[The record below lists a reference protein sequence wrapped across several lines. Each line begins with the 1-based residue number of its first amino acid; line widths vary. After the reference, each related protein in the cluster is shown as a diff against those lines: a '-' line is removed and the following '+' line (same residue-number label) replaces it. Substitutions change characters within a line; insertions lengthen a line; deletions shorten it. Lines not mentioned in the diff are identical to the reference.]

1 MKKFRN
7 ILAMLMVFV
16 MLVAVMPMNVFAEGE
31 GTGTPAPAEQKQP
44 AEPTDPKQP
53 GEPTDPKQ
61 PGETGET
68 GTPAT
73 DEDKTAAKATVN
85 ALENIS
91 EEDKAAAIKAI
102 DDAKTKEDINEA
114 VAEAKTKDDEAK
126 KAKEEEELKEAKTK
140 AKATVN
146 ALENLTEEE
155 KKGFTDKVDKAS
167 KIEEIQ
173 PIVEEAKTKA
183 KEKADAKALEEA
195 KTKAKDEINALE
207 NLTSEEKKSFTDRID
222 KASKIEEIQPIVE
235 EAKTKAEAKKEHKI
249 TINKADNGTVTAK
262 VGETENAEKAKE
274 GEVVTLTIAPAKG
287 YKLKEIKATN
297 GNDEVA
303 LTKKSDTERTFKMP
317 AADVTVTATFEE
329 DKKPET
335 KEYTISKAYT
345 NHGSFTVDKT
355 KANAGETITV
365 NAKPDY
371 GYAVESIY
379 YIDNNNVKHI
389 IKNYSY
395 NDHYYYGYN
404 GRYNDGYYGD
414 YYRYYSDYENNYYY
428 DYSSYDAYLK
438 DRHYSFWNNGYR
450 YWDDYDYKYYNKY
463 YDRYYDD
470 YYRYYDDYVD
480 NYYRRYSSYEDYLYD
495 KHYSHYR
502 DYRYYDK
509 YDYRYYNYTTSDT
522 FEMPASNV
530 TVYVE
535 FTDWSYYGYYY
546 DDYYYRYHRDKKDKE
561 KEEKTEEEKKPAE
574 EKTPQVF
581 EASATINVGSNVF
594 TKVNKNVTTTH
605 QMDVAAYVKNGRV
618 MLPLRYVAEAL
629 GLQVSWVPQTKTVII
644 WDLTQKVEI
653 PIKSNKM
660 IVNGV
665 TYTSDVKPEIKN
677 SRTMLPIAN
686 VARALG
692 LIDGSDIIWDPVM
705 KQVKL
710 TRRVI
715 SK

>member
-31 GTGTPAPAEQKQP
+31 DKPTEPAVTVTSIAID
-44 AEPTDPKQP
+44 TNS
-53 GEPTDPKQ
+53 TY
-61 PGETGET
+61 
-68 GTPAT
+68 
-73 DEDKTAAKATVN
+73 KTEYKVGDSLDVSGLKIKVTKSDN
-85 ALENIS
+85 S
-91 EEDKAAAIKAI
+91 EETVDVTSDMVTGFDSKAAAESQTLTITYQE
-102 DDAKTKEDINEA
+102 KTTTYTVKI
-114 VAEAKTKDDEAK
+114 
-126 KAKEEEELKEAKTK
+126 KAKEVE
-140 AKATVN
+140 V
-146 ALENLTEEE
+146 
-155 KKGFTDKVDKAS
+155 KKFK
-167 KIEEIQ
+167 
-173 PIVEEAKTKA
+173 
-183 KEKADAKALEEA
+183 L
-195 KTKAKDEINALE
+195 
-207 NLTSEEKKSFTDRID
+207 
-222 KASKIEEIQPIVE
+222 
-235 EAKTKAEAKKEHKI
+235 
-249 TINKADNGTVTAK
+249 TAK
-262 VGETENAEKAKE
+262 VEGEGGKVDPSGEKEYEKNTKVTITIKANEGYELDEVKVNNVDKKADVKDNKLEITMDAEKI
-274 GEVVTLTIAPAKG
+274 VVVKF
-287 YKLKEIKATN
+287 KKKA
-297 GNDEVA
+297 E
-303 LTKKSDTERTFKMP
+303 P
-317 AADVTVTATFEE
+317 
-329 DKKPET
+329 KPET

-345 NHGSFTVDKT
+345 NHGSFTVSKS
-355 KANAGETITV
+355 KAKAGETITV
-365 NAKPDY
+365 TATPNY
-371 GYAVESIY
+371 GYAVKNVY
-379 YIDNNNVKHI
+379 YIDDNNIKHS
-389 IKNYSY
+389 IKNYAY
-395 NDHYYYGYN
+395 NDYYYYGYN
-404 GRYNDGYYGD
+404 GRYNDG
-414 YYRYYSDYENNYYY
+414 
-428 DYSSYDAYLK
+428 
-438 DRHYSFWNNGYR
+438 
-450 YWDDYDYKYYNKY
+450 
-463 YDRYYDD
+463 YYDD

-509 YDYRYYNYTTSDT
+509 YDYRYYNYTTTDT

-546 DDYYYRYHRDKKDKE
+546 DDYYYYRYHRDKKDKE
-561 KEEKTEEEKKPAE
+561 KEEKAEEEKKPAE
-574 EKTPQVF
+574 EKTPQVY
-581 EASATINVGSNVF
+581 EASATINVGSKVF

-629 GLQVSWVPQTKTVII
+629 GLQISWVPQTKTVII

-692 LIDGSDIIWDPVM
+692 LVDGSDIIWDPVM

>member
-16 MLVAVMPMNVFAEGE
+16 MLVAVMPMNVFAEE
-31 GTGTPAPAEQKQP
+31 TDPAPGTGTGAGDE
-44 AEPTDPKQP
+44 
-53 GEPTDPKQ
+53 
-61 PGETGET
+61 
-68 GTPAT
+68 TPAT
-73 DEDKTAAKATVN
+73 YAITITKPEHGSVTATVENSELTEGEKLAEGTVVTLKATP
-85 ALENIS
+85 
-91 EEDKAAAIKAI
+91 EDGYEFVSYNVTGADVTVTNGTFTMPAAAVTVTATFK
-102 DDAKTKEDINEA
+102 KTETEA
-114 VAEAKTKDDEAK
+114 DK
-126 KAKEEEELKEAKTK
+126 KAKELKDAK
-140 AKATVN
+140 AKAKEEVGKL
-146 ALENLTEEE
+146 ANLSDDE
-155 KKGFTDKVDKAS
+155 KKEFTG
-167 KIEEIQ
+167 
-173 PIVEEAKTKA
+173 
-183 KEKADAKALEEA
+183 
-195 KTKAKDEINALE
+195 
-207 NLTSEEKKSFTDRID
+207 RID

-235 EAKTKAEAKKEHKI
+235 EANKKDAENKKAAEKKAKELEEAKTKAKEEIKNDKTLTEEQKKAANKAIDEAKTAEEVK
-249 TINKADNGTVTAK
+249 KAVEDAKKDKPVTP
-262 VGETENAEKAKE
+262 T
-274 GEVVTLTIAPAKG
+274 PAKTVNIVTIG
-287 YKLKEIKATN
+287 KGTASVDKPYATFL
-297 GNDEVA
+297 D
-303 LTKKSDTERTFKMP
+303 K
-317 AADVTVTATFEE
+317 VTVTAT
-329 DKKPET
+329 PSAG
-335 KEYTISKAYT
+335 YVVSRIYYR
-345 NHGSFTVDKT
+345 NNKT
-355 KANAGETITV
+355 G
-365 NAKPDY
+365 
-371 GYAVESIY
+371 VEST
-379 YIDNNNVKHI
+379 
-389 IKNYSY
+389 IKNYG
-395 NDHYYYGYN
+395 NGYYYGYR
-404 GRYNDGYYGD
+404 GKYYDGYYGD
-414 YYRYYSDYENNYYY
+414 YYRYYSDYENNYYH

-450 YWDDYDYKYYNKY
+450 YWDDYDYKYYNRY
-463 YDRYYDD
+463 YDRYNDRYYDAYDSD

-502 DYRYYDK
+502 DYRYYDG
-509 YDYRYYNYTTSDT
+509 RYYNRYYYDGVNYTVNNT
-522 FEMPASNV
+522 FTMPASDDV

-546 DDYYYRYHRDKKDKE
+546 DDYYYYRYHRDKKDKD
-561 KEEKTEEEKKPAE
+561 KEEEKAKEEEKVVE

-581 EASATINVGSNVF
+581 EASATINVGSKVF

-644 WDLTQKVEI
+644 WDLTQRVEI

-692 LIDGSDIIWDPVM
+692 LIDGSDIIWNPVM

-710 TRRVI
+710 TRRVL

>member
-16 MLVAVMPMNVFAEGE
+16 MLVAVMPMNVFAEGD
-31 GTGTPAPAEQKQP
+31 TPAPGENQP
-44 AEPTDPKQP
+44 VVTP
-53 GEPTDPKQ
+53 GNGDGA
-61 PGETGET
+61 GEE

-85 ALENIS
+85 ALTNIS
-91 EEDKAAAIKAI
+91 EEDKAAALKAI
-102 DDAKTKEDINEA
+102 EEATTKESINEA

-126 KAKEEEELKEAKTK
+126 KAKEEEEKKKAAEELK
-140 AKATVN
+140 
-146 ALENLTEEE
+146 
-155 KKGFTDKVDKAS
+155 
-167 KIEEIQ
+167 
-173 PIVEEAKTKA
+173 KA
-183 KEKADAKALEEA
+183 KEEALAELDKLTHLTDAEKDAAKKA
-195 KTKAKDEINALE
+195 IND
-207 NLTSEEKKSFTDRID
+207 S
-222 KASKIEEIQPIVE
+222 
-235 EAKTKAEAKKEHKI
+235 AKKEDV
-249 TINKADNGTVTAK
+249 TKALDEA
-262 VGETENAEKAKE
+262 KAKE
-274 GEVVTLTIAPAKG
+274 EAAIAKEEAEKEHNIEIKDSKNGKVEADKKTAKKGEEVTLTITPEKD
-287 YKLKEIKATN
+287 YKLKELKVMT
-297 GNDEVA
+297 GETKVEVKENKF
-303 LTKKSDTERTFKMP
+303 TMP

-345 NHGSFTVDKT
+345 NHGSFTVSKS
-355 KANAGETITV
+355 KAKAGETITV
-365 NAKPDY
+365 TATPNY
-371 GYAVESIY
+371 SYAVKNVY
-379 YIDNNNVKHI
+379 YIDNNNIKHS
-389 IKNYSY
+389 IKNYAY
-395 NDHYYYGYN
+395 NDYYYYGYN

-414 YYRYYSDYENNYYY
+414 YYRYYSDYENNYYH

-509 YDYRYYNYTTSDT
+509 YDYRYYNYTTTDT
-522 FEMPASNV
+522 FTMPASDV

-535 FTDWSYYGYYY
+535 FTDWLYYGYYY
-546 DDYYYRYHRDKKDKE
+546 DDYYYYRYHRDKKDKE
-561 KEEKTEEEKKPAE
+561 KEEKAEEEKKPAE
-574 EKTPQVF
+574 EKTPQVY

-686 VARALG
+686 IARALG
-692 LIDGSDIIWDPVM
+692 LVDGSDIIWDPVM

>member
-1 MKKFRN
+1 MT
-7 ILAMLMVFV
+7 
-16 MLVAVMPMNVFAEGE
+16 PAEGYE
-31 GTGTPAPAEQKQP
+31 LDKLTVAG
-44 AEPTDPKQP
+44 
-53 GEPTDPKQ
+53 
-61 PGETGET
+61 
-68 GTPAT
+68 
-73 DEDKTAAKATVN
+73 KTATNV
-85 ALENIS
+85 
-91 EEDKAAAIKAI
+91 
-102 DDAKTKEDINEA
+102 
-114 VAEAKTKDDEAK
+114 
-126 KAKEEEELKEAKTK
+126 
-140 AKATVN
+140 
-146 ALENLTEEE
+146 
-155 KKGFTDKVDKAS
+155 
-167 KIEEIQ
+167 
-173 PIVEEAKTKA
+173 
-183 KEKADAKALEEA
+183 
-195 KTKAKDEINALE
+195 
-207 NLTSEEKKSFTDRID
+207 
-222 KASKIEEIQPIVE
+222 
-235 EAKTKAEAKKEHKI
+235 
-249 TINKADNGTVTAK
+249 TVT
-262 VGETENAEKAKE
+262 ENKF
-274 GEVVTLTIAPAKG
+274 TMP
-287 YKLKEIKATN
+287 
-297 GNDEVA
+297 DE
-303 LTKKSDTERTFKMP
+303 
-317 AADVTVTATFEE
+317 DVTVTATFKEKEKPTPVEHKIIIAETTNGKVIANPASAAKDAEVTLTVTPAEGYELDKLTVAGKTATNVTVTDNKFIMPDE
-329 DKKPET
+329 DVTITATFKKKAEPKPET

-345 NHGSFTVDKT
+345 NHGSFTVSKS
-355 KANAGETITV
+355 KAKAGETITV
-365 NAKPDY
+365 TATPNY
-371 GYAVESIY
+371 GYAVKNVY
-379 YIDNNNVKHI
+379 YIDDNNIKHS
-389 IKNYSY
+389 IKNYAY
-395 NDHYYYGYN
+395 NDYYYYGYN

-509 YDYRYYNYTTSDT
+509 YDYRYYNYTTTDT
-522 FEMPASNV
+522 FTMPASDV

-546 DDYYYRYHRDKKDKE
+546 DDYYYYRYHRDKKDKE
-561 KEEKTEEEKKPAE
+561 KEEKAEEEKKPAE
-574 EKTPQVF
+574 EKTPQVY
-581 EASATINVGSNVF
+581 EASATINVGSKVF

-665 TYTSDVKPEIKN
+665 TYTSDVKPEIRN

-710 TRRVI
+710 TRRVL

>member
-16 MLVAVMPMNVFAEGE
+16 MLVAVMPMNVFAADPAP
-31 GTGTPAPAEQKQP
+31 TPA
-44 AEPTDPKQP
+44 
-53 GEPTDPKQ
+53 
-61 PGETGET
+61 
-68 GTPAT
+68 
-73 DEDKTAAKATVN
+73 
-85 ALENIS
+85 
-91 EEDKAAAIKAI
+91 
-102 DDAKTKEDINEA
+102 
-114 VAEAKTKDDEAK
+114 
-126 KAKEEEELKEAKTK
+126 
-140 AKATVN
+140 
-146 ALENLTEEE
+146 
-155 KKGFTDKVDKAS
+155 
-167 KIEEIQ
+167 
-173 PIVEEAKTKA
+173 
-183 KEKADAKALEEA
+183 
-195 KTKAKDEINALE
+195 
-207 NLTSEEKKSFTDRID
+207 
-222 KASKIEEIQPIVE
+222 
-235 EAKTKAEAKKEHKI
+235 EHKV
-249 TINKADNGTVTAK
+249 TIADTTNGTVKANPASAAK
-262 VGETENAEKAKE
+262 DAE
-274 GEVVTLTIAPAKG
+274 VTLTVTPAEG
-287 YKLKEIKATN
+287 YELDKLTVAGKTATN
-297 GNDEVA
+297 VTVTDNKFTMPDE
-303 LTKKSDTERTFKMP
+303 
-317 AADVTVTATFEE
+317 DVTVTATFKEKKKPKPAEHKITIAETTNGTVKANLASAAKDAEVTLTVTPAEGYELDKLTVAGKTATNVTVTDNKFTMPDE
-329 DKKPET
+329 DVTVTATFKKKTEPKPET

-345 NHGSFTVDKT
+345 NHGSFTVSKS
-355 KANAGETITV
+355 KAKAGETITV
-365 NAKPDY
+365 TAKPY
-371 GYAVESIY
+371 SGYAVKNVY
-379 YIDNNNVKHI
+379 YIDNNNIKHS
-389 IKNYSY
+389 IKNYAY
-395 NDHYYYGYN
+395 NDYYYYGYN
-404 GRYNDGYYGD
+404 GRYYNDYNY
-414 YYRYYSDYENNYYY
+414 YYSDYRNYYY
-428 DYSSYDAYLK
+428 NDYATYEDYLK
-438 DRHYSFWNNGYR
+438 DRHYSFWKNNYR
-450 YWDDYDYKYYNKY
+450 YGDYDDYRYNNRY

-509 YDYRYYNYTTSDT
+509 YDYRYYNYTTTDT
-522 FEMPASNV
+522 FTMPASDV

-546 DDYYYRYHRDKKDKE
+546 DDYYYYRYHRDKKDKE
-561 KEEKTEEEKKPAE
+561 KEEKAEEEKKPAE
-574 EKTPQVF
+574 EKTPQVY

>member
-31 GTGTPAPAEQKQP
+31 DKPTEPAVTVTSIAIDTNSTYKTEYKVGDSLDVSGLKIKVTKSDNSEETVDVTSDMVTGFDSKNATESQPLTITYQDKTATYNISIKANEPEAKKFTLTAKVKGEGGKVSPESKKDIAENTKETVTITPNANYEIAEVKVNN
-44 AEPTDPKQP
+44 
-53 GEPTDPKQ
+53 
-61 PGETGET
+61 
-68 GTPAT
+68 
-73 DEDKTAAKATVN
+73 EDKTKEVKNNELKLTMN
-85 ALENIS
+85 EN
-91 EEDKAAAIKAI
+91 
-102 DDAKTKEDINEA
+102 
-114 VAEAKTKDDEAK
+114 KDVVVTFKK
-126 KAKEEEELKEAKTK
+126 KAE
-140 AKATVN
+140 
-146 ALENLTEEE
+146 
-155 KKGFTDKVDKAS
+155 
-167 KIEEIQ
+167 
-173 PIVEEAKTKA
+173 P
-183 KEKADAKALEEA
+183 
-195 KTKAKDEINALE
+195 
-207 NLTSEEKKSFTDRID
+207 
-222 KASKIEEIQPIVE
+222 
-235 EAKTKAEAKKEHKI
+235 
-249 TINKADNGTVTAK
+249 
-262 VGETENAEKAKE
+262 
-274 GEVVTLTIAPAKG
+274 
-287 YKLKEIKATN
+287 
-297 GNDEVA
+297 
-303 LTKKSDTERTFKMP
+303 
-317 AADVTVTATFEE
+317 
-329 DKKPET
+329 KPET

-345 NHGSFTVDKT
+345 NHGSFTVSKDKA
-355 KANAGETITV
+355 KAGETITV
-365 NAKPDY
+365 TAKPDY
-371 GYAVESIY
+371 GYAVDSIY

-414 YYRYYSDYENNYYY
+414 YYRYYSDYENNYYH

-450 YWDDYDYKYYNKY
+450 YWDDYDYKYYNRY
-463 YDRYYDD
+463 YDRYNDRYYDAYDSD

-495 KHYSHYR
+495 KHYNHYKN
-502 DYRYYDK
+502 YRYYDR
-509 YDYRYYNYTTSDT
+509 YDYRYYNYTTTDT
-522 FEMPASNV
+522 FTMPASDV

-546 DDYYYRYHRDKKDKE
+546 DDYYYYRYHRDKKDKD
-561 KEEKTEEEKKPAE
+561 KEEEKAKEEEKVVE

-581 EASATINVGSNVF
+581 EASATINVGSKVF

-653 PIKSNKM
+653 PVKSNKI

-665 TYTSDVKPEIKN
+665 TYTSDVKPEIN
-677 SRTMLPIAN
+677 SSRTMLPIAN
-686 VARALG
+686 IARALG
-692 LIDGSDIIWDPVM
+692 LVDGSDIIWDPVL

-710 TRRVI
+710 TRRVL

>member
-1 MKKFRN
+1 
-7 ILAMLMVFV
+7 MLMVFV
-16 MLVAVMPMNVFAEGE
+16 MLVAVMPMNVFAADPAP
-31 GTGTPAPAEQKQP
+31 TPA
-44 AEPTDPKQP
+44 
-53 GEPTDPKQ
+53 
-61 PGETGET
+61 
-68 GTPAT
+68 
-73 DEDKTAAKATVN
+73 
-85 ALENIS
+85 
-91 EEDKAAAIKAI
+91 
-102 DDAKTKEDINEA
+102 
-114 VAEAKTKDDEAK
+114 
-126 KAKEEEELKEAKTK
+126 
-140 AKATVN
+140 
-146 ALENLTEEE
+146 
-155 KKGFTDKVDKAS
+155 
-167 KIEEIQ
+167 
-173 PIVEEAKTKA
+173 
-183 KEKADAKALEEA
+183 
-195 KTKAKDEINALE
+195 
-207 NLTSEEKKSFTDRID
+207 
-222 KASKIEEIQPIVE
+222 
-235 EAKTKAEAKKEHKI
+235 EHKV
-249 TINKADNGTVTAK
+249 TIADTTNGTVKANPASAAK
-262 VGETENAEKAKE
+262 DAE
-274 GEVVTLTIAPAKG
+274 VTLTVTPAEG
-287 YKLKEIKATN
+287 YELDKLTVAGKTATN
-297 GNDEVA
+297 VTVTDNKFTMPDE
-303 LTKKSDTERTFKMP
+303 
-317 AADVTVTATFEE
+317 DVTVTATFKKKTEP
-329 DKKPET
+329 KPET

-345 NHGSFTVDKT
+345 NHGSFTVSKS
-355 KANAGETITV
+355 KAKAGETITV
-365 NAKPDY
+365 TAKPY
-371 GYAVESIY
+371 SGYAVKNVY
-379 YIDNNNVKHI
+379 YIDNNNIKHS
-389 IKNYSY
+389 IKNYAY
-395 NDHYYYGYN
+395 NDYYYYGYN
-404 GRYNDGYYGD
+404 GRYYNDYNY
-414 YYRYYSDYENNYYY
+414 YYSDYRNYYY
-428 DYSSYDAYLK
+428 NDYATYEDYLK
-438 DRHYSFWNNGYR
+438 DRHYSFWKNNYR
-450 YWDDYDYKYYNKY
+450 YGDYDDYRYNNRY

-509 YDYRYYNYTTSDT
+509 YDYRYYNYTTTDT
-522 FEMPASNV
+522 FTMPASDV

-546 DDYYYRYHRDKKDKE
+546 DDYYYYRYHRDKKDKE
-561 KEEKTEEEKKPAE
+561 KEEKAEEEKKPAE
-574 EKTPQVF
+574 EKTPQVY

>member
-16 MLVAVMPMNVFAEGE
+16 MLVTVMPMNVFAEPTTEPAPGTGDETPVVTPGE
-31 GTGTPAPAEQKQP
+31 GE
-44 AEPTDPKQP
+44 TD
-53 GEPTDPKQ
+53 E
-61 PGETGET
+61 E

-73 DEDKTAAKATVN
+73 DEDKTNAKATVN

-91 EEDKAAAIKAI
+91 KEDKAAAIKAI
-102 DDAKTKEDINEA
+102 DDAKTKEAINEA
-114 VAEAKTKDDEAK
+114 VAEAKAKDDEAK
-126 KAKEEEELKEAKTK
+126 KAKEEEALKKAKDAALEELGKLTHLTEAEKEAAKKAINDATKKEDVTK
-140 AKATVN
+140 ALNDA
-146 ALENLTEEE
+146 
-155 KKGFTDKVDKAS
+155 
-167 KIEEIQ
+167 
-173 PIVEEAKTKA
+173 KA
-183 KEKADAKALEEA
+183 KEEAAIAKEEA
-195 KTKAKDEINALE
+195 EKEHNITIKDTTNGKVEADKKT
-207 NLTSEEKKSFTDRID
+207 
-222 KASKIEEIQPIVE
+222 
-235 EAKTKAEAKKEHKI
+235 AKKDVEI
-249 TINKADNGTVTAK
+249 
-262 VGETENAEKAKE
+262 
-274 GEVVTLTIAPAKG
+274 TLTITPDKG
-287 YKLKEIKATN
+287 YKLKELKVMAGETKV
-297 GNDEVA
+297 EV
-303 LTKKSDTERTFKMP
+303 KDNKFKMP
-317 AADVTVTATFEE
+317 AANVEITAEFEKKAE
-329 DKKPET
+329 EKPEPKPET

-345 NHGSFTVDKT
+345 NHGSFTVSPTLAKE
-355 KANAGETITV
+355 KQTITV
-365 NAKPDY
+365 TATPNY
-371 GYAVESIY
+371 GYAVKNVY
-379 YIDNNNVKHI
+379 YIDDNNIKHI
-389 IKNYSY
+389 IKNYAY
-395 NDHYYYGYN
+395 NDYYYYGYN
-404 GRYNDGYYGD
+404 GRYYDGYYGD
-414 YYRYYSDYENNYYY
+414 YYRYYSDYENNYYH

-450 YWDDYDYKYYNKY
+450 YWDDYDYKYYNRY
-463 YDRYYDD
+463 YDRYNDRYYDAYDSD

-495 KHYSHYR
+495 KHYNHYKN
-502 DYRYYDK
+502 YRYYDR
-509 YDYRYYNYTTSDT
+509 YDRGYYNYGRYNFNTTDT
-522 FEMPASNV
+522 FTMPASNV

-546 DDYYYRYHRDKKDKE
+546 DDYYYYRYHRNKKDKV
-561 KEEKTEEEKKPAE
+561 KEEKEEEKKPVE

-581 EASATINVGSNVF
+581 EASATINVGSKVF

-692 LIDGSDIIWDPVM
+692 LIDGADIIWDPVM

-710 TRRVI
+710 TRRVL

>member
-31 GTGTPAPAEQKQP
+31 ADPAPAEPTTFTVTVNQSENGSVTANP
-44 AEPTDPKQP
+44 AS
-53 GEPTDPKQ
+53 
-61 PGETGET
+61 
-68 GTPAT
+68 
-73 DEDKTAAKATVN
+73 AAK
-85 ALENIS
+85 
-91 EEDKAAAIKAI
+91 
-102 DDAKTKEDINEA
+102 DAE
-114 VAEAKTKDDEAK
+114 
-126 KAKEEEELKEAKTK
+126 
-140 AKATVN
+140 
-146 ALENLTEEE
+146 
-155 KKGFTDKVDKAS
+155 
-167 KIEEIQ
+167 
-173 PIVEEAKTKA
+173 
-183 KEKADAKALEEA
+183 
-195 KTKAKDEINALE
+195 
-207 NLTSEEKKSFTDRID
+207 
-222 KASKIEEIQPIVE
+222 
-235 EAKTKAEAKKEHKI
+235 
-249 TINKADNGTVTAK
+249 
-262 VGETENAEKAKE
+262 
-274 GEVVTLTIAPAKG
+274 VTLTVTPAEG
-287 YKLKEIKATN
+287 YELDKLTVAGKTATN
-297 GNDEVA
+297 VTVTENKFTMPDE
-303 LTKKSDTERTFKMP
+303 
-317 AADVTVTATFEE
+317 DVTVTATFKKKAEPKPVEHKITIAETTNGTVTANPTNAAKDAEVTLTVTPAEGYELDKLTVAGKTATNVTVTENKFTMPDE
-329 DKKPET
+329 DVTVTATFKEKEKPTPVEHKIIIAETTNGKVIANPASAAKDAEVTLTVTPAEGYELDKLTVAGKTATNVTVTDNKFIMPDEDVTITATFKKKAEPKPET

-345 NHGSFTVDKT
+345 NHGSFTVSKS
-355 KANAGETITV
+355 KAKAGETITV
-365 NAKPDY
+365 TAKPY
-371 GYAVESIY
+371 SGYAVKNVY
-379 YIDNNNVKHI
+379 YIDDNNIKHS
-389 IKNYSY
+389 IKNYAY
-395 NDHYYYGYN
+395 NDYYYYGYN

-509 YDYRYYNYTTSDT
+509 YDYRYYNYTTTDT
-522 FEMPASNV
+522 FTMPASDV

-546 DDYYYRYHRDKKDKE
+546 DDYYYYRYHRDKKDKE
-561 KEEKTEEEKKPAE
+561 KEEKAEEEKKPAE
-574 EKTPQVF
+574 EKTPQVY
-581 EASATINVGSNVF
+581 EASATINVGSKVF

-665 TYTSDVKPEIKN
+665 TYTSDVKPEIRN

-710 TRRVI
+710 TRRVL

>member
-16 MLVAVMPMNVFAEGE
+16 MLVAVIPMNVFAEGE
-31 GTGTPAPAEQKQP
+31 GEQNP
-44 AEPTDPKQP
+44 PVETEEPGD
-53 GEPTDPKQ
+53 GE
-61 PGETGET
+61 

-91 EEDKAAAIKAI
+91 KEDKAAAIKAI
-102 DDAKTKEDINEA
+102 EEAKTKEAINEA
-114 VAEAKTKDDEAK
+114 VAEAKAKDDEAK
-126 KAKEEEELKEAKTK
+126 KANELKKAKEEALAELEKLTH
-140 AKATVN
+140 
-146 ALENLTEEE
+146 LTEEE
-155 KKGFTDKVDKAS
+155 KEAAKKA
-167 KIEEIQ
+167 IEDA
-173 PIVEEAKTKA
+173 AKKEDVTKAVNDAKA
-183 KEKADAKALEEA
+183 KEEAAIEKEEA
-195 KTKAKDEINALE
+195 EKEHEITIKDYKNGKVEAD
-207 NLTSEEKKSFTDRID
+207 KK
-222 KASKIEEIQPIVE
+222 V
-235 EAKTKAEAKKEHKI
+235 AKKDVE
-249 TINKADNGTVTAK
+249 
-262 VGETENAEKAKE
+262 
-274 GEVVTLTIAPAKG
+274 VTLTITPDKD
-287 YKLKEIKATN
+287 YKLKELKVMAGETKI
-297 GNDEVA
+297 EV
-303 LTKKSDTERTFKMP
+303 KDNKFKMP
-317 AADVTVTATFEE
+317 AADVEVSATFEKE
-329 DKKPET
+329 EVKPEPKPET

-345 NHGSFTVDKT
+345 NHGSFTVSKS

-365 NAKPDY
+365 TATPNY
-371 GYAVESIY
+371 GYAVKNVY
-379 YIDNNNVKHI
+379 YIDDNNIKHS
-389 IKNYSY
+389 IKNYAY
-395 NDHYYYGYN
+395 NDYYYYGYN

-502 DYRYYDK
+502 DYKYYDK
-509 YDYRYYNYTTSDT
+509 YDYRYYNYTTTDT
-522 FEMPASNV
+522 FTMPASNV

-546 DDYYYRYHRDKKDKE
+546 DDYYYYRYHRDKKDKE
-561 KEEKTEEEKKPAE
+561 KEEKAEEEKKPAE
-574 EKTPQVF
+574 EKTPQVY
-581 EASATINVGSNVF
+581 EASATINVGSKVF

-692 LIDGSDIIWDPVM
+692 LVDGADIIWDPVM

>member
-16 MLVAVMPMNVFAEGE
+16 MLVAVIPMNVFAEGE
-31 GTGTPAPAEQKQP
+31 GEQNP
-44 AEPTDPKQP
+44 PVETEEPGD
-53 GEPTDPKQ
+53 GE
-61 PGETGET
+61 

-91 EEDKAAAIKAI
+91 KEDKAAAIKAI
-102 DDAKTKEDINEA
+102 EEAKTKEAINEA
-114 VAEAKTKDDEAK
+114 VAEAKAKDDEAK
-126 KAKEEEELKEAKTK
+126 KANELKKAKEEALAELEKLTH
-140 AKATVN
+140 
-146 ALENLTEEE
+146 LTEEE
-155 KKGFTDKVDKAS
+155 KEAAKKA
-167 KIEEIQ
+167 IEDA
-173 PIVEEAKTKA
+173 AKKEDVTKAVNDAKA
-183 KEKADAKALEEA
+183 KEEAAIEKEEA
-195 KTKAKDEINALE
+195 EKEHEITIKDYKNGKVEAD
-207 NLTSEEKKSFTDRID
+207 KK
-222 KASKIEEIQPIVE
+222 V
-235 EAKTKAEAKKEHKI
+235 AKKDVE
-249 TINKADNGTVTAK
+249 
-262 VGETENAEKAKE
+262 
-274 GEVVTLTIAPAKG
+274 VTLTITPDKD
-287 YKLKEIKATN
+287 YKLKELKVMAGETKI
-297 GNDEVA
+297 EV
-303 LTKKSDTERTFKMP
+303 KDNKFKMP
-317 AADVTVTATFEE
+317 AADVEVSATFEKE
-329 DKKPET
+329 EVKPEPKPET

-345 NHGSFTVDKT
+345 NHGSFTVSKS
-355 KANAGETITV
+355 KAKAGESITV
-365 NAKPDY
+365 TATPNY
-371 GYAVESIY
+371 GYAVKNVY
-379 YIDNNNVKHI
+379 YIDDNNIKHS
-389 IKNYSY
+389 IKNYAY
-395 NDHYYYGYN
+395 NDYYYYGYN

-450 YWDDYDYKYYNKY
+450 YWDDYDYKYYNRY

-509 YDYRYYNYTTSDT
+509 YDYRYYNYTTTDT
-522 FEMPASNV
+522 FKMPASDV

-535 FTDWSYYGYYY
+535 FTDAYPYYY
-546 DDYYYRYHRDKKDKE
+546 DDYYYYRYHRDKKDKV
-561 KEEKTEEEKKPAE
+561 KEEKEEEEKKPAE
-574 EKTPQVF
+574 EKTPQVY
-581 EASATINVGSNVF
+581 EASATINVGSKVF

>member
-31 GTGTPAPAEQKQP
+31 VENPPVQ
-44 AEPTDPKQP
+44 
-53 GEPTDPKQ
+53 
-61 PGETGET
+61 TGET
-68 GTPAT
+68 EQPGDGEGTPAT
-73 DEDKTAAKATVN
+73 EEDKTAAKATVN
-85 ALENIS
+85 ALTK
-91 EEDKAAAIKAI
+91 DKAAALKAI
-102 DDAKTKEDINEA
+102 EEATTKESINEA

-126 KAKEEEELKEAKTK
+126 KAKEAEELK
-140 AKATVN
+140 
-146 ALENLTEEE
+146 
-155 KKGFTDKVDKAS
+155 
-167 KIEEIQ
+167 
-173 PIVEEAKTKA
+173 KA
-183 KEKADAKALEEA
+183 KEEALAELDKLTHLTDAEKEAAKKA
-195 KTKAKDEINALE
+195 IND
-207 NLTSEEKKSFTDRID
+207 S
-222 KASKIEEIQPIVE
+222 
-235 EAKTKAEAKKEHKI
+235 AKKEDV
-249 TINKADNGTVTAK
+249 TKALDEA
-262 VGETENAEKAKE
+262 KAKE
-274 GEVVTLTIAPAKG
+274 EAAIAKEEAEKEHNIEIKDSKNGKVEANKKTANKGVEVTLTITPEKD
-287 YKLKEIKATN
+287 YKLKELKVMA
-297 GNDEVA
+297 GE
-303 LTKKSDTERTFKMP
+303 TKVDVKENKFTMP
-317 AADVTVTATFEE
+317 AADVTITATFE
-329 DKKPET
+329 KKAEEKPDT
-335 KEYTISKAYT
+335 KPGYYNISVYAYA
-345 NHGSFTVDKT
+345 HGTA
-355 KANAGETITV
+355 KANTSLAKAGDTITV
-365 NAKPDY
+365 TATPSY
-371 GYAVESIY
+371 GYAVKNVY
-379 YIDNNNVKHI
+379 YITKDGTKVNLRNNA
-389 IKNYSY
+389 Y
-395 NDHYYYGYN
+395 NDYYYYGYN
-404 GRYNDGYYGD
+404 GRYYDGYYGD
-414 YYRYYSDYENNYYY
+414 YYRYYSDYEKNYYH

-450 YWDDYDYKYYNKY
+450 YWDDYDYKYYNRYYDKY
-463 YDRYYDD
+463 YDRYYDGYYSD

-480 NYYRRYSSYEDYLYD
+480 NYYRKYSSYEDYLYD

-509 YDYRYYNYTTSDT
+509 YDYRYYNYTTTDT
-522 FEMPASNV
+522 FRMPASDV

-546 DDYYYRYHRDKKDKE
+546 DDYYYYRYYRDKKDKE
-561 KEEKTEEEKKPAE
+561 KDKKAEEKEEEKVV

-644 WDLTQKVEI
+644 WDLTQRVEI
-653 PIKSNKM
+653 PVKSNKM

>member
-16 MLVAVMPMNVFAEGE
+16 MLVAVMPMNVFAADPE
-31 GTGTPAPAEQKQP
+31 TGTV
-44 AEPTDPKQP
+44 
-53 GEPTDPKQ
+53 
-61 PGETGET
+61 ETGEGDGT
-68 GTPAT
+68 GDQEETPEQKLA
-73 DEDKTAAKATVN
+73 
-85 ALENIS
+85 
-91 EEDKAAAIKAI
+91 
-102 DDAKTKEDINEA
+102 
-114 VAEAKTKDDEAK
+114 
-126 KAKEEEELKEAKTK
+126 KAKETAKT
-140 AKATVN
+140 TVN

-155 KKGFTDKVDKAS
+155 KKG
-167 KIEEIQ
+167 
-173 PIVEEAKTKA
+173 
-183 KEKADAKALEEA
+183 
-195 KTKAKDEINALE
+195 
-207 NLTSEEKKSFTDRID
+207 FTDRID

-235 EAKTKAEAKKEHKI
+235 EAKTKAEAKKEHNI
-249 TINKADNGTVTAK
+249 TIKDSKNGKVEADKKTAK
-262 VGETENAEKAKE
+262 KDD
-274 GEVVTLTIAPAKG
+274 VVTLTITPKTG
-287 YKLKEIKATN
+287 YKLKELKVMAGETKV
-297 GNDEVA
+297 EV
-303 LTKKSDTERTFKMP
+303 KENKFKMP

-355 KANAGETITV
+355 KAKAGETITV
-365 NAKPDY
+365 AAKPDY
-371 GYAVESIY
+371 GYAVDSIY

-395 NDHYYYGYN
+395 NDHYYYN
-404 GRYNDGYYGD
+404 YNDRYYGD
-414 YYRYYSDYENNYYY
+414 YYRYYSDYENNYYH

-450 YWDDYDYKYYNKY
+450 YWDDYDYKYYNRY
-463 YDRYYDD
+463 YDRYNDRYYDAYDSD

-502 DYRYYDK
+502 DYRYYDR
-509 YDYRYYNYTTSDT
+509 YDYRYYNYTTTDT
-522 FEMPASNV
+522 FTMPASDV

-546 DDYYYRYHRDKKDKE
+546 DDYYYYRYHRDKKDKD
-561 KEEKTEEEKKPAE
+561 KEEEKAKEEEKVVE

-581 EASATINVGSNVF
+581 EASATINVGSKVF

-665 TYTSDVKPEIKN
+665 TYTSDVKPEIN
-677 SRTMLPIAN
+677 SSRTMLPIAN
-686 VARALG
+686 IARALG

>member
-16 MLVAVMPMNVFAEGE
+16 MLVAVMPMNVFAADPAP
-31 GTGTPAPAEQKQP
+31 TPA
-44 AEPTDPKQP
+44 
-53 GEPTDPKQ
+53 
-61 PGETGET
+61 
-68 GTPAT
+68 
-73 DEDKTAAKATVN
+73 
-85 ALENIS
+85 
-91 EEDKAAAIKAI
+91 
-102 DDAKTKEDINEA
+102 
-114 VAEAKTKDDEAK
+114 
-126 KAKEEEELKEAKTK
+126 
-140 AKATVN
+140 
-146 ALENLTEEE
+146 
-155 KKGFTDKVDKAS
+155 
-167 KIEEIQ
+167 
-173 PIVEEAKTKA
+173 
-183 KEKADAKALEEA
+183 
-195 KTKAKDEINALE
+195 
-207 NLTSEEKKSFTDRID
+207 
-222 KASKIEEIQPIVE
+222 
-235 EAKTKAEAKKEHKI
+235 EHKI
-249 TINKADNGTVTAK
+249 TIADTTNGTVKANPASAAK
-262 VGETENAEKAKE
+262 DAE
-274 GEVVTLTIAPAKG
+274 VTLTVTPAEG
-287 YKLKEIKATN
+287 YELDKLTVAGATATN
-297 GNDEVA
+297 VTVTDNKFTMPDE
-303 LTKKSDTERTFKMP
+303 
-317 AADVTVTATFEE
+317 DVTVTATFKEKEKPKPAEHKITIAETTNGTVKANLASAAKDAEVTLTVTPAEGYELDKLTVAGKTATNVKVTDNKFTMPDE
-329 DKKPET
+329 DVTVTATFKKKTEPKPET

-345 NHGSFTVDKT
+345 NHGSFTVSKS
-355 KANAGETITV
+355 KAKAGETITV
-365 NAKPDY
+365 TAKPY
-371 GYAVESIY
+371 SGYAVKNVY
-379 YIDNNNVKHI
+379 YIDDNNIKHS
-389 IKNYSY
+389 IKNYAY
-395 NDHYYYGYN
+395 NDYYYYGYN

-509 YDYRYYNYTTSDT
+509 YDYRYYNYTTTDT
-522 FEMPASNV
+522 FTMPASDV

-546 DDYYYRYHRDKKDKE
+546 DDYYYYRYHRDKKDKE
-561 KEEKTEEEKKPAE
+561 KEEKAEEEKKPAE
-574 EKTPQVF
+574 EKTPQVY
-581 EASATINVGSNVF
+581 EASATINVGSKVF

-665 TYTSDVKPEIKN
+665 TYTSDVKPEINN

>member
-1 MKKFRN
+1 
-7 ILAMLMVFV
+7 MLMVFV

-31 GTGTPAPAEQKQP
+31 VENPPVQT
-44 AEPTDPKQP
+44 
-53 GEPTDPKQ
+53 
-61 PGETGET
+61 GETGET
-68 GTPAT
+68 GDGEGTPAT

-85 ALENIS
+85 ALTNIS
-91 EEDKAAAIKAI
+91 EEDKAAALKAI
-102 DDAKTKEDINEA
+102 EEATTKESINEA

-126 KAKEEEELKEAKTK
+126 KAKEEEEKKKAAEELK
-140 AKATVN
+140 
-146 ALENLTEEE
+146 
-155 KKGFTDKVDKAS
+155 
-167 KIEEIQ
+167 
-173 PIVEEAKTKA
+173 KA
-183 KEKADAKALEEA
+183 KEEALAELDKLTHLTDAEKEAAKKA
-195 KTKAKDEINALE
+195 IND
-207 NLTSEEKKSFTDRID
+207 S
-222 KASKIEEIQPIVE
+222 
-235 EAKTKAEAKKEHKI
+235 AKKEDV
-249 TINKADNGTVTAK
+249 TKALDEA
-262 VGETENAEKAKE
+262 KAKE
-274 GEVVTLTIAPAKG
+274 EAAIAKEEAEKEHNIEIKDSKNGKVEADKKTAKKDVVVTLTVTPEKD
-287 YKLKEIKATN
+287 YKLKELKVMA
-297 GNDEVA
+297 GDKEVEVKDNKF
-303 LTKKSDTERTFKMP
+303 TMP
-317 AADVTVTATFEE
+317 AADVEVSATFE
-329 DKKPET
+329 KKTEEKPDT
-335 KEYTISKAYT
+335 KPGYYKVDVYPYA
-345 NHGSFTVDKT
+345 HGSAKVSTSLAQK
-355 KANAGETITV
+355 GETITV
-365 NAKPDY
+365 TATPNY
-371 GYAVESIY
+371 GYAVKKVY
-379 YIDNNNVKHI
+379 YITADGAKVNLRNN
-389 IKNYSY
+389 SY
-395 NDHYYYGYN
+395 NDHYYYN
-404 GRYNDGYYGD
+404 YNDRYYGD
-414 YYRYYSDYENNYYY
+414 YYRYYSDYENNYYH

-450 YWDDYDYKYYNKY
+450 YWDDYDYKYYNRY
-463 YDRYYDD
+463 YDRYNDRYYGAYDSD
-470 YYRYYDDYVD
+470 YYRYYEDYVD

-509 YDYRYYNYTTSDT
+509 YDYRYYNYTTTDT
-522 FEMPASNV
+522 FTMPASNV

-546 DDYYYRYHRDKKDKE
+546 DDYYYYRYHRDKKDKD
-561 KEEKTEEEKKPAE
+561 KEEEKAKEEEKVVE

-581 EASATINVGSNVF
+581 EASATINVGSKVF

-686 VARALG
+686 IARALG
-692 LIDGSDIIWDPVM
+692 LVDGSDIIWDPVM

-710 TRRVI
+710 TRRVL

>member
-31 GTGTPAPAEQKQP
+31 TTGTEQLGEKEQP
-44 AEPTDPKQP
+44 VDPEKP
-53 GEPTDPKQ
+53 VDGE
-61 PGETGET
+61 GI
-68 GTPAT
+68 PAT

-91 EEDKAAAIKAI
+91 KEDKAAAIKAI
-102 DDAKTKEDINEA
+102 EEAKTKEAINEA
-114 VAEAKTKDDEAK
+114 VAEATAKDDEAK
-126 KAKEEEELKEAKTK
+126 KANELKKAKEEALAELEKLTH
-140 AKATVN
+140 
-146 ALENLTEEE
+146 LTEEE
-155 KKGFTDKVDKAS
+155 KEAAKKA
-167 KIEEIQ
+167 IEDA
-173 PIVEEAKTKA
+173 AKKEDVTKAVNDAKA
-183 KEKADAKALEEA
+183 KEEAAIEKEEA
-195 KTKAKDEINALE
+195 EKEHNITIKDATNGKVEADKKA
-207 NLTSEEKKSFTDRID
+207 
-222 KASKIEEIQPIVE
+222 
-235 EAKTKAEAKKEHKI
+235 AKKDVE
-249 TINKADNGTVTAK
+249 
-262 VGETENAEKAKE
+262 
-274 GEVVTLTIAPAKG
+274 VTLTITPDKD
-287 YKLKEIKATN
+287 YKLKELKVMAGETKI
-297 GNDEVA
+297 EV
-303 LTKKSDTERTFKMP
+303 KDNKFKMP
-317 AADVTVTATFEE
+317 AADVEVSATFEKE
-329 DKKPET
+329 EVKPEPKPET

-345 NHGSFTVDKT
+345 NHGSFTVSKY
-355 KANAGETITV
+355 KAKAGETITV
-365 NAKPDY
+365 TATPNY
-371 GYAVESIY
+371 GYAVKNVY
-379 YIDNNNVKHI
+379 YIDDNNIKHS
-389 IKNYSY
+389 IKNYAY
-395 NDHYYYGYN
+395 NDYYYYGYN

-502 DYRYYDK
+502 DYKYYDK
-509 YDYRYYNYTTSDT
+509 YDYRYYNYTTTDT

-546 DDYYYRYHRDKKDKE
+546 DDYYYYRYHRDKKDKE
-561 KEEKTEEEKKPAE
+561 KEEKAEEEKKPAE
-574 EKTPQVF
+574 EKTPQVY

-644 WDLTQKVEI
+644 WDLTQKVKI

-686 VARALG
+686 IARALG

>member
-31 GTGTPAPAEQKQP
+31 TTGTEQLGEKEQP
-44 AEPTDPKQP
+44 VDPEKP
-53 GEPTDPKQ
+53 VDGE
-61 PGETGET
+61 GI
-68 GTPAT
+68 PAT

-91 EEDKAAAIKAI
+91 KEDKAAAIKAI
-102 DDAKTKEDINEA
+102 EEAKTKEAINEA
-114 VAEAKTKDDEAK
+114 VAEATAKDDEAK
-126 KAKEEEELKEAKTK
+126 KANELKKAKEEALAELEKLTH
-140 AKATVN
+140 
-146 ALENLTEEE
+146 LTEEE
-155 KKGFTDKVDKAS
+155 KEAAKKA
-167 KIEEIQ
+167 IEDA
-173 PIVEEAKTKA
+173 AKKEDVTKAVNDAKA
-183 KEKADAKALEEA
+183 KEEAAIEKEEA
-195 KTKAKDEINALE
+195 EKEHNITIKDATNGKVEADKKA
-207 NLTSEEKKSFTDRID
+207 
-222 KASKIEEIQPIVE
+222 
-235 EAKTKAEAKKEHKI
+235 AKKDVE
-249 TINKADNGTVTAK
+249 
-262 VGETENAEKAKE
+262 
-274 GEVVTLTIAPAKG
+274 VTLTITPDKD
-287 YKLKEIKATN
+287 YKLKELKVMAGETKI
-297 GNDEVA
+297 EV
-303 LTKKSDTERTFKMP
+303 KDNKFKMP
-317 AADVTVTATFEE
+317 AADVTITAEFE
-329 DKKPET
+329 KKTEEKPDT
-335 KEYTISKAYT
+335 KPCYYKVDVYSYA
-345 NHGSFTVDKT
+345 HGTAKVNTSLAK
-355 KANAGETITV
+355 AGETITV
-365 NAKPDY
+365 TATPNY
-371 GYAVESIY
+371 GYAVKNVY
-379 YIDNNNVKHI
+379 YIDDNNIKHS
-389 IKNYSY
+389 IKNYAY
-395 NDHYYYGYN
+395 NDYYYYGYN

-509 YDYRYYNYTTSDT
+509 YDYRYYNYTTTDT
-522 FEMPASNV
+522 FTMPASDV

-546 DDYYYRYHRDKKDKE
+546 DDYYYYRYHRDKKDKE
-561 KEEKTEEEKKPAE
+561 KEEKAEEEKKPAE
-574 EKTPQVF
+574 EKTPQVY
-581 EASATINVGSNVF
+581 EASATINVGSKVF

>member
-1 MKKFRN
+1 
-7 ILAMLMVFV
+7 
-16 MLVAVMPMNVFAEGE
+16 MP
-31 GTGTPAPAEQKQP
+31 
-44 AEPTDPKQP
+44 
-53 GEPTDPKQ
+53 
-61 PGETGET
+61 
-68 GTPAT
+68 
-73 DEDKTAAKATVN
+73 DE
-85 ALENIS
+85 
-91 EEDKAAAIKAI
+91 
-102 DDAKTKEDINEA
+102 
-114 VAEAKTKDDEAK
+114 
-126 KAKEEEELKEAKTK
+126 
-140 AKATVN
+140 
-146 ALENLTEEE
+146 
-155 KKGFTDKVDKAS
+155 
-167 KIEEIQ
+167 
-173 PIVEEAKTKA
+173 
-183 KEKADAKALEEA
+183 
-195 KTKAKDEINALE
+195 
-207 NLTSEEKKSFTDRID
+207 
-222 KASKIEEIQPIVE
+222 
-235 EAKTKAEAKKEHKI
+235 
-249 TINKADNGTVTAK
+249 
-262 VGETENAEKAKE
+262 
-274 GEVVTLTIAPAKG
+274 
-287 YKLKEIKATN
+287 
-297 GNDEVA
+297 
-303 LTKKSDTERTFKMP
+303 
-317 AADVTVTATFEE
+317 DVTVTATFKKKAEPKPVEHKITIAETTNGTVTANPTNAAKDAEVTLTVTPAEGYELDKLTVAGKTATNVTVTENKFTMPDE
-329 DKKPET
+329 DVTVTATFKEKEKPTPVEHKIIIAETTNGKVIANPASAAKDAEVTLTVTPAEGYELDKLTVAGKTATNVTVTDNKFIMPDEDVTITATFKKKAEPKPET

-345 NHGSFTVDKT
+345 NHGSFTVSKS
-355 KANAGETITV
+355 KAKAGETITV
-365 NAKPDY
+365 TATPNY
-371 GYAVESIY
+371 GYAVKNVY
-379 YIDNNNVKHI
+379 YIDDNNIKHS
-389 IKNYSY
+389 IKNYAY
-395 NDHYYYGYN
+395 NDYYYYGYN

-509 YDYRYYNYTTSDT
+509 YDYRYYNYTTTDT
-522 FEMPASNV
+522 FTMPASDV

-546 DDYYYRYHRDKKDKE
+546 DDYYYYRYHRDKKDKE
-561 KEEKTEEEKKPAE
+561 KEEKAEEEKKPAE
-574 EKTPQVF
+574 EKTPQVY
-581 EASATINVGSNVF
+581 EASATINVGSKVF

-665 TYTSDVKPEIKN
+665 TYTSDVKPEIRN

-710 TRRVI
+710 TRRVL

>member
-16 MLVAVMPMNVFAEGE
+16 MLVAVIPMNVFAADPPTEPGDGTPVVTPDEGE
-31 GTGTPAPAEQKQP
+31 
-44 AEPTDPKQP
+44 TD
-53 GEPTDPKQ
+53 E
-61 PGETGET
+61 E

-73 DEDKTAAKATVN
+73 DEDKTNAKATVN

-91 EEDKAAAIKAI
+91 KEDKAAAIKAI
-102 DDAKTKEDINEA
+102 DDAKTKEAINEA
-114 VAEAKTKDDEAK
+114 VAEAKAKEEEAK
-126 KAKEEEELKEAKTK
+126 KAKEEEELKK
-140 AKATVN
+140 AKEE
-146 ALENLTEEE
+146 ALAELEKLTHLTEEE
-155 KKGFTDKVDKAS
+155 KEAAKKA
-167 KIEEIQ
+167 IGDA
-173 PIVEEAKTKA
+173 AKKEDVTKAVNDAKA
-183 KEKADAKALEEA
+183 KEEAAIEKEEA
-195 KTKAKDEINALE
+195 EKEHEITIKDSKNGKVEADKKA
-207 NLTSEEKKSFTDRID
+207 
-222 KASKIEEIQPIVE
+222 
-235 EAKTKAEAKKEHKI
+235 AKKDVE
-249 TINKADNGTVTAK
+249 
-262 VGETENAEKAKE
+262 
-274 GEVVTLTIAPAKG
+274 VTLTITPDKD
-287 YKLKEIKATN
+287 YKLKELKVMAGETKI
-297 GNDEVA
+297 EV
-303 LTKKSDTERTFKMP
+303 KDNKFKMP
-317 AADVTVTATFEE
+317 AADVEVSATFEKE
-329 DKKPET
+329 EVKPEPKPET

-345 NHGSFTVDKT
+345 NHGSFTVSKS
-355 KANAGETITV
+355 KAKAGESITV
-365 NAKPDY
+365 TATPNY
-371 GYAVESIY
+371 GYAVKNVY
-379 YIDNNNVKHI
+379 YIDDNNIKHS
-389 IKNYSY
+389 IKNYAY
-395 NDHYYYGYN
+395 NDYYYYGYN

-509 YDYRYYNYTTSDT
+509 YDYRYYNYTTTDT
-522 FEMPASNV
+522 FTMPASDV

-546 DDYYYRYHRDKKDKE
+546 DDYYYYRYHRDKKDKE
-561 KEEKTEEEKKPAE
+561 KEEKAEEEKKPAE
-574 EKTPQVF
+574 EKTPQVY
-581 EASATINVGSNVF
+581 EASATINVGSKVF

>member
-16 MLVAVMPMNVFAEGE
+16 MLVAVIPMNVFAADPEPK
-31 GTGTPAPAEQKQP
+31 PA
-44 AEPTDPKQP
+44 
-53 GEPTDPKQ
+53 
-61 PGETGET
+61 
-68 GTPAT
+68 
-73 DEDKTAAKATVN
+73 
-85 ALENIS
+85 
-91 EEDKAAAIKAI
+91 
-102 DDAKTKEDINEA
+102 
-114 VAEAKTKDDEAK
+114 
-126 KAKEEEELKEAKTK
+126 
-140 AKATVN
+140 
-146 ALENLTEEE
+146 
-155 KKGFTDKVDKAS
+155 
-167 KIEEIQ
+167 
-173 PIVEEAKTKA
+173 
-183 KEKADAKALEEA
+183 
-195 KTKAKDEINALE
+195 
-207 NLTSEEKKSFTDRID
+207 
-222 KASKIEEIQPIVE
+222 
-235 EAKTKAEAKKEHKI
+235 EHKI
-249 TINKADNGTVTAK
+249 TIAETTNGTVTANPASAAK
-262 VGETENAEKAKE
+262 DAE
-274 GEVVTLTIAPAKG
+274 VTLTVTPAEG
-287 YKLKEIKATN
+287 YKLDKLTVAGKTATN
-297 GNDEVA
+297 VTVTDNKFTMPDE
-303 LTKKSDTERTFKMP
+303 
-317 AADVTVTATFEE
+317 DVTVTATFKEKEKPTPVEHKITIAETTNGTVTANPASAAKDAEVTLTVTPAEGYKLDKLTVAGKTATNVTVTDNKFTMPDE
-329 DKKPET
+329 DVTVTATFKKKAEPKPET

-345 NHGSFTVDKT
+345 NHGSFTVSKS
-355 KANAGETITV
+355 KAKAGETITV
-365 NAKPDY
+365 TATPNY
-371 GYAVESIY
+371 GYAVKNVY
-379 YIDNNNVKHI
+379 YIDDNNIKHS
-389 IKNYSY
+389 IKNYAY
-395 NDHYYYGYN
+395 NDYYYYYGYN

-509 YDYRYYNYTTSDT
+509 YDYRYYNYTTTDT
-522 FEMPASNV
+522 FTMPASDV

-546 DDYYYRYHRDKKDKE
+546 DDYYYYRYHRDKKDKE
-561 KEEKTEEEKKPAE
+561 KEEKAEEEKKPAE
-574 EKTPQVF
+574 EKTPQVY

>member
-16 MLVAVMPMNVFAEGE
+16 MLVAVMPMNVFAAD
-31 GTGTPAPAEQKQP
+31 P
-44 AEPTDPKQP
+44 EPTP
-53 GEPTDPKQ
+53 
-61 PGETGET
+61 
-68 GTPAT
+68 
-73 DEDKTAAKATVN
+73 V
-85 ALENIS
+85 
-91 EEDKAAAIKAI
+91 
-102 DDAKTKEDINEA
+102 
-114 VAEAKTKDDEAK
+114 
-126 KAKEEEELKEAKTK
+126 
-140 AKATVN
+140 
-146 ALENLTEEE
+146 
-155 KKGFTDKVDKAS
+155 
-167 KIEEIQ
+167 
-173 PIVEEAKTKA
+173 
-183 KEKADAKALEEA
+183 
-195 KTKAKDEINALE
+195 
-207 NLTSEEKKSFTDRID
+207 
-222 KASKIEEIQPIVE
+222 
-235 EAKTKAEAKKEHKI
+235 EHKI
-249 TINKADNGTVTAK
+249 IIADTTNGTVTANPTSAAK
-262 VGETENAEKAKE
+262 DVEVTLTVAAEDGYELDKLTVAGTTATNVTVTDNKFTMPDEDVTVTATFKEKEKPTPVEHKIIIADTANGTVTANPTSAAKDAE
-274 GEVVTLTIAPAKG
+274 VTLTITPDKD
-287 YKLKEIKATN
+287 YKLKELKVMAGETKI
-297 GNDEVA
+297 EV
-303 LTKKSDTERTFKMP
+303 KDNKFKMP
-317 AADVTVTATFEE
+317 AADVEVSATFEKE
-329 DKKPET
+329 EVKPEPKPET

-345 NHGSFTVDKT
+345 NHGSFTVDKKT
-355 KANAGETITV
+355 AKKDETITV
-365 NAKPDY
+365 NATPNY
-371 GYAVESIY
+371 GYAVKNVY
-379 YIDNNNVKHI
+379 YIDDNNIKHS
-389 IKNYSY
+389 IKNYAY
-395 NDHYYYGYN
+395 NDYYYYGYN

-509 YDYRYYNYTTSDT
+509 YDYRYYNYTTTDT

-546 DDYYYRYHRDKKDKE
+546 DDYYYYRYHRDKKDKE
-561 KEEKTEEEKKPAE
+561 KEEKAEEEKKPAE
-574 EKTPQVF
+574 EKTPQVY
-581 EASATINVGSNVF
+581 EASATINVGSKVF

-710 TRRVI
+710 TRRVL

>member
-16 MLVAVMPMNVFAEGE
+16 MLVAVMPMNVFAADPAP
-31 GTGTPAPAEQKQP
+31 TPA
-44 AEPTDPKQP
+44 
-53 GEPTDPKQ
+53 
-61 PGETGET
+61 
-68 GTPAT
+68 
-73 DEDKTAAKATVN
+73 
-85 ALENIS
+85 
-91 EEDKAAAIKAI
+91 
-102 DDAKTKEDINEA
+102 
-114 VAEAKTKDDEAK
+114 
-126 KAKEEEELKEAKTK
+126 
-140 AKATVN
+140 
-146 ALENLTEEE
+146 
-155 KKGFTDKVDKAS
+155 
-167 KIEEIQ
+167 
-173 PIVEEAKTKA
+173 
-183 KEKADAKALEEA
+183 
-195 KTKAKDEINALE
+195 
-207 NLTSEEKKSFTDRID
+207 
-222 KASKIEEIQPIVE
+222 
-235 EAKTKAEAKKEHKI
+235 EHKI
-249 TINKADNGTVTAK
+249 TIADTTNGTVKANPASAAK
-262 VGETENAEKAKE
+262 DAE
-274 GEVVTLTIAPAKG
+274 VTLTVTPAEG
-287 YKLKEIKATN
+287 YELDKLTVAGKTATN
-297 GNDEVA
+297 VTVTDNKFTMPDE
-303 LTKKSDTERTFKMP
+303 
-317 AADVTVTATFEE
+317 DVTVTATFKEKEKPKPAEHKITIAETTNGTVKANLASAAKDAEVTLTVTPAEGYELDKLTVAGKTATNVTVTDNKFTMPDE
-329 DKKPET
+329 DVTVTATFKKKTEPKPET
-335 KEYTISKAYT
+335 KEYTISKGYT
-345 NHGSFTVDKT
+345 NHGSFTVSPTLAKE
-355 KANAGETITV
+355 KQTITV
-365 NAKPDY
+365 TAKPNY
-371 GYAVESIY
+371 GYAVKNVY
-379 YIDNNNVKHI
+379 YIDDNNIKHS
-389 IKNYSY
+389 IKNYAY
-395 NDHYYYGYN
+395 NDYYYYGYN
-404 GRYNDGYYGD
+404 GRYYNDYNY
-414 YYRYYSDYENNYYY
+414 YYSDYRNYYY
-428 DYSSYDAYLK
+428 NDYATYEDYLK
-438 DRHYSFWNNGYR
+438 DRHYSFWKNNYR
-450 YWDDYDYKYYNKY
+450 YGDYDYKYYNKY

-509 YDYRYYNYTTSDT
+509 YDYRYYNYTTTDT
-522 FEMPASNV
+522 FEMPASDV

-546 DDYYYRYHRDKKDKE
+546 DDYYYYRYHRDKKDKE
-561 KEEKTEEEKKPAE
+561 KEEKAEEEKVV
-574 EKTPQVF
+574 EKTPQVY

-686 VARALG
+686 IARALG

>member
-31 GTGTPAPAEQKQP
+31 GEQNP
-44 AEPTDPKQP
+44 PVETEEPGD
-53 GEPTDPKQ
+53 GE
-61 PGETGET
+61 

-91 EEDKAAAIKAI
+91 KEDKAAAIKAI
-102 DDAKTKEDINEA
+102 EEAKTKEAINEA
-114 VAEAKTKDDEAK
+114 VAEAKEKEKEEEAK
-126 KAKEEEELKEAKTK
+126 KAKEEEELKK
-140 AKATVN
+140 AKEE
-146 ALENLTEEE
+146 ALAELEKLTHLTEEE
-155 KKGFTDKVDKAS
+155 KEAAKKA
-167 KIEEIQ
+167 IEDA
-173 PIVEEAKTKA
+173 AKKEDVTKAVNDAKA
-183 KEKADAKALEEA
+183 KEEAAIEKEEA
-195 KTKAKDEINALE
+195 EKEHNITIKDATNGKVESDKKT
-207 NLTSEEKKSFTDRID
+207 
-222 KASKIEEIQPIVE
+222 
-235 EAKTKAEAKKEHKI
+235 AKK
-249 TINKADNGTVTAK
+249 DD
-262 VGETENAEKAKE
+262 
-274 GEVVTLTIAPAKG
+274 VVTLTITPEKD
-287 YKLKEIKATN
+287 YKLKELKVMAGETKV
-297 GNDEVA
+297 EVKENKF
-303 LTKKSDTERTFKMP
+303 TMP
-317 AADVTVTATFEE
+317 AADVTITAEFE
-329 DKKPET
+329 KKTEEKPDT
-335 KEYTISKAYT
+335 KPGYYKVDVYSYA
-345 NHGSFTVDKT
+345 HGTAKVNTSLAK
-355 KANAGETITV
+355 AGETITV
-365 NAKPDY
+365 TATPNY
-371 GYAVESIY
+371 GYAVKNVY
-379 YIDNNNVKHI
+379 YIDDNNIKHS
-389 IKNYSY
+389 IKNYAY
-395 NDHYYYGYN
+395 NDYYYYGYN

-522 FEMPASNV
+522 FEMPESNV

-546 DDYYYRYHRDKKDKE
+546 DDYYYYRYHRDKKDKE
-561 KEEKTEEEKKPAE
+561 KEEKAEEEKKPAE
-574 EKTPQVF
+574 EKTPQVY
-581 EASATINVGSNVF
+581 EASATINVGSKVF